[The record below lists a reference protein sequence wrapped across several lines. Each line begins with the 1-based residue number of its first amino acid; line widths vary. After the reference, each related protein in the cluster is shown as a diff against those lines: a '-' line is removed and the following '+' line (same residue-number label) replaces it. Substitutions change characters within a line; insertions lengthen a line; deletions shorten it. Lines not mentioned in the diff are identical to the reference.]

1 VAGLERSSIAL
12 PYRYRYA
19 HHDWRTYGLYGYP
32 DYPDGLLRTTPS
44 SLAKLLAA
52 VASKGAYPGGR
63 LLKETTVKEMLT
75 NQLAPGVGPWQG
87 LIWYRVQPE
96 GLGTL
101 YGHNGGDD
109 GVWADMFFRPSN
121 SAGAIVVANGDA
133 LRAPEDRALVQIRNR
148 LIKAAPN
155 L

>member
-1 VAGLERSSIAL
+1 M
-12 PYRYRYA
+12 
-19 HHDWRTYGLYGYP
+19 
-32 DYPDGLLRTTPS
+32 
-44 SLAKLLAA
+44 
-52 VASKGAYPGGR
+52 
-63 LLKETTVKEMLT
+63 KEMLT
-75 NQLAPGVGPWQG
+75 NQIAPGVGPWQG